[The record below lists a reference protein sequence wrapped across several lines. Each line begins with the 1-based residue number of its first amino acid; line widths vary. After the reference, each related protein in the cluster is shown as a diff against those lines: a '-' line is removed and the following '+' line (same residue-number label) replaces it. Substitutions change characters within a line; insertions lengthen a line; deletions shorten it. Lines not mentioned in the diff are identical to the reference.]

1 MSEAA
6 LTLTALEECRRAAM
20 LKLTALD
27 AERPKIAYAAVAA
40 NSVVAKQRW
49 REMDDEAARLVER
62 ITLFD
67 FAIIEARERASH
79 PDWREQFKQIT
90 KTEIG
95 A

>member
-1 MSEAA
+1 
-6 LTLTALEECRRAAM
+6 
-20 LKLTALD
+20 
-27 AERPKIAYAAVAA
+27 
-40 NSVVAKQRW
+40 VVAKQRW